1 MCQVE
6 RESAGAM
13 LRTGFWTAPRRQYQ
27 SVEDKF
33 LLAYF
38 LTCPERS
45 SIGLFPIHLGEAAG
59 RTGGDKHQFL
69 AVMERLT
76 EQREIAV
83 DGYWVLVRN
92 WWDHNNRPGPGLRVT
107 ILRTLEE
114 APAALRGE
122 WEAIA
127 TAAGIFP
134 FDWKDDKPG
143 TQGGTPGA
151 TPAPG
156 GRGRVGGTGPRAK
169 GATVGSVGGGTQGN
183 NNDNGN
189 SNANI
194 KTKTTTTTTHAAGG
208 STGSHSGS
216 EHAASAA
223 ADDVPF
229 PDNEA
234 EQYRPA
240 FRRIC
245 AELNA
250 TPDEASDLALELC
263 ARVEAAR
270 EHPRFRIQ
278 QHEPWMRRVVQEARA
293 AGAPILRAGLTYA
306 KKAEEAAR
314 SAAAANAAAIA
325 AREEQDRVESA
336 REQTVETLQALS
348 EDELSELAAS
358 ACAQLH
364 RTATP
369 ARRDELRAAIVER
382 RIPSGMGLAVLSRAL
397 RRLAEAHPK
406 EGRL

>member
-114 APAALRGE
+114 APSTLRGE

-156 GRGRVGGTGPRAK
+156 GRGRAGGIGPRAK
-169 GATVGSVGGGTQGN
+169 GATAGSVSGGTQGN

-189 SNANI
+189 PNANI
-194 KTKTTTTTTHAAGG
+194 KKKTTTTTTTHVAAG
-208 STGSHSGS
+208 STGSSSAG
-216 EHAASAA
+216 EYAGATAAEAI
-223 ADDVPF
+223 PF

-240 FRRIC
+240 FQRIC
-245 AELNA
+245 AELNT
-250 TPDEASDLALELC
+250 TPDEARDLALELC
-263 ARVEAAR
+263 ARVEGAR
-270 EHPRFRIQ
+270 EHPRFQIQ
-278 QHEPWMRRVVQEARA
+278 QHEPWMRRVVQEARS
-293 AGAPILRAGLTYA
+293 AGAPILRAGVV
-306 KKAEEAAR
+306 AACQR
-314 SAAAANAAAIA
+314 PQQADRRAGK
-325 AREEQDRVESA
+325 RE
-336 REQTVETLQALS
+336 
-348 EDELSELAAS
+348 
-358 ACAQLH
+358 
-364 RTATP
+364 
-369 ARRDELRAAIVER
+369 
-382 RIPSGMGLAVLSRAL
+382 RIRNC
-397 RRLAEAHPK
+397 
-406 EGRL
+406 